1 MQDREPLSILRDYV
15 FSLPHSHPFQ
25 ISHWLLPQNERGRKQ
40 EYPFMDVV
48 PFLTGVVSTNSI
60 SINMPHKK
68 LWINSF
74 KTLDNQQR
82 NRFSWGRVKLLEE
95 KTGRRKRCWVTAHK
109 IDPEKIERC
118 KDDCSNFQPCLP
130 IGPIFFLLPSLPLR
144 SIQHVNNPGRIGELG
159 RSQAQ

>member
-1 MQDREPLSILRDYV
+1 
-15 FSLPHSHPFQ
+15 
-25 ISHWLLPQNERGRKQ
+25 
-40 EYPFMDVV
+40 MDVV

-95 KTGRRKRCWVTAHK
+95 KTGRRKRNVLRHREVWGFGTILVYV
-109 IDPEKIERC
+109 PSELEKDVYP
-118 KDDCSNFQPCLP
+118 KVGYS
-130 IGPIFFLLPSLPLR
+130 SL
-144 SIQHVNNPGRIGELG
+144 
-159 RSQAQ
+159 